1 MEVEDVIR
9 QYVVTLPRNVDI
21 LDTQK
26 GSFACPQVDPNL
38 IPTNHQYRRLAI
50 TKNRKESSDEGCW
63 VSEASCRVEDG
74 TLM

>member
-1 MEVEDVIR
+1 MEVEVVIR
-9 QYVVTLPRNVDI
+9 QYVVTLQRNVDI

-50 TKNRKESSDEGCW
+50 TKKIERRAPMKVVGS
-63 VSEASCRVEDG
+63 AKHRVAWRMEH
-74 TLM
+74 

>member
-38 IPTNHQYRRLAI
+38 TPMTISI
-50 TKNRKESSDEGCW
+50 TDL
-63 VSEASCRVEDG
+63 
-74 TLM
+74 TL

>member
-26 GSFACPQVDPNL
+26 GSFACPQVDLNL
-38 IPTNHQYRRLAI
+38 IPKNHQYRELAI
-50 TKNRKESSDEGCW
+50 AKN
-63 VSEASCRVEDG
+63 
-74 TLM
+74 